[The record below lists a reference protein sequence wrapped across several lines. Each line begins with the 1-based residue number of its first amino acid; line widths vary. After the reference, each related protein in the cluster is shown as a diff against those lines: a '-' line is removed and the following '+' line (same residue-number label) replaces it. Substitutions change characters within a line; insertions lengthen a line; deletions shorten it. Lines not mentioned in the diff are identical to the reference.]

1 MKMVSR
7 APTALSLN
15 RSLVVLAALLLAAL
29 AAIAGTEQL
38 VGTSLLP
45 PAPPVYA
52 PAENSAA
59 PAPAVDVTSAP
70 LPTTDSAV
78 PGAQTGASPLPTAQ
92 TPAPVRIGA
101 PPARLPSLDGN
112 DSSSPYAPQGA
123 DGKFPGFEGPSRN

>member
-29 AAIAGTEQL
+29 AAIAGTPRL
-38 VGTSLLP
+38 VGTLLPP

-52 PAENSAA
+52 PAVDQAA
-59 PAPAVDVTSAP
+59 PAPAVEVTAAP
-70 LPTTDSAV
+70 LPTTDTAV
-78 PGAQTGASPLPTAQ
+78 PGAQTGASPLPTEQ
-92 TPAPVRIGA
+92 TPAPVRIGVS
-101 PPARLPSLDGN
+101 PARLPSLDGN
-112 DSSSPYAPQGA
+112 EPSSPYAPQGA